1 MVPKNPE
8 YFLTIAA
15 ERSVS
20 KAAERLYL
28 SQPYL
33 SQYLARLEK
42 ELGARLF
49 DRSHTPLMLT
59 PAGELYRSYLE
70 SVSLLGRRLDSQL
83 SELQEHK
90 GNTLHIGVAIWRGS
104 VLLPDILPRYTADHP
119 EVRIVLHEH
128 PSNELL
134 ELIQNDA
141 IDFAVLHTPDDT
153 REITY
158 ETIFHERLL
167 LAAHRSNPVAAQFET
182 SVEDPRPVDI
192 RLFERERFILLQSS
206 QIIARVVEN
215 LFQRYGMNVS
225 HTIHTTSSTTAVNL
239 VGENF
244 GLTFLPEAGI
254 RRAAG
259 LSQLKFFTVD
269 SPTLTIPLSI
279 VYKKS
284 AFISP
289 AARAFIDLTYEHY
302 SCYRKKS

>member
-134 ELIQNDA
+134 ELIQNDV

-167 LAAHRSNPVAAQFET
+167 LAAHRATRWPPNSKPALRIPGRWIPAFRAGTLHPFAEQPDYRPGGGKPVPALW
-182 SVEDPRPVDI
+182 D
-192 RLFERERFILLQSS
+192 ERFPHHPHHQQHHRRQSG
-206 QIIARVVEN
+206 R
-215 LFQRYGMNVS
+215 
-225 HTIHTTSSTTAVNL
+225 
-239 VGENF
+239 
-244 GLTFLPEAGI
+244 
-254 RRAAG
+254 
-259 LSQLKFFTVD
+259 
-269 SPTLTIPLSI
+269 
-279 VYKKS
+279 
-284 AFISP
+284 
-289 AARAFIDLTYEHY
+289 
-302 SCYRKKS
+302 

>member
-49 DRSHTPLMLT
+49 DRSHTPLLLT

-134 ELIQNDA
+134 ELIQNDV
-141 IDFAVLHTPDDT
+141 IDFAVLTRPTIPARSPMRPSSMNGCSWPHTAAT
-153 REITY
+153 RWPLNSKPALRTPGRWISG
-158 ETIFHERLL
+158 F
-167 LAAHRSNPVAAQFET
+167 
-182 SVEDPRPVDI
+182 
-192 RLFERERFILLQSS
+192 SS
-206 QIIARVVEN
+206 GNAS
-215 LFQRYGMNVS
+215 F
-225 HTIHTTSSTTAVNL
+225 
-239 VGENF
+239 F
-244 GLTFLPEAGI
+244 C
-254 RRAAG
+254 RAAR
-259 LSQLKFFTVD
+259 LSLGWWKTCFSVMG
-269 SPTLTIPLSI
+269 
-279 VYKKS
+279 
-284 AFISP
+284 
-289 AARAFIDLTYEHY
+289 
-302 SCYRKKS
+302 

>member
-104 VLLPDILPRYTADHP
+104 VLLHGSRK
-119 EVRIVLHEH
+119 V
-128 PSNELL
+128 
-134 ELIQNDA
+134 
-141 IDFAVLHTPDDT
+141 
-153 REITY
+153 
-158 ETIFHERLL
+158 
-167 LAAHRSNPVAAQFET
+167 
-182 SVEDPRPVDI
+182 
-192 RLFERERFILLQSS
+192 
-206 QIIARVVEN
+206 
-215 LFQRYGMNVS
+215 
-225 HTIHTTSSTTAVNL
+225 
-239 VGENF
+239 
-244 GLTFLPEAGI
+244 
-254 RRAAG
+254 
-259 LSQLKFFTVD
+259 K
-269 SPTLTIPLSI
+269 LTI
-279 VYKKS
+279 
-284 AFISP
+284 AG
-289 AARAFIDLTYEHY
+289 AAVDTDGILIKE
-302 SCYRKKS
+302 